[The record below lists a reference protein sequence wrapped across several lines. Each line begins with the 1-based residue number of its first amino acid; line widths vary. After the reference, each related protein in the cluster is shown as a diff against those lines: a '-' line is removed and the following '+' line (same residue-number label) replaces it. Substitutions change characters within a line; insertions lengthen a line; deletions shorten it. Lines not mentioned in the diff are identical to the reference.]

1 MKITTGIPQGSSL
14 GSTLFGIY
22 INDISRFKTL
32 NEIILYADDNAL
44 TQQGKNTEEVME
56 ALQEKLDNLNIWFN
70 NNNMEINEKKSVLM
84 IFHRKNSKYTKEIE
98 KINVTINGKKIKQ
111 QENCK
116 YLGTYLDSNLKWEK
130 QIKEMGR
137 KVKALIALTYKR
149 RNLMNDNIKK
159 IYYHALIESNL
170 AYSILSWSRGG
181 KGNLKRIQKKQDTI
195 LRILYNKARS
205 ERIDEIYAEKKIM
218 KINQLIITKTSK
230 KAWTLLRN
238 REIGVLILRETMKD
252 SNLTLRKSS
261 IRRIVEQ
268 TWKTNYGKM
277 KVSRL
282 MAKIVNHA
290 EQKGVEIFKQKNR
303 SKLS

>member
-1 MKITTGIPQGSSL
+1 
-14 GSTLFGIY
+14 
-22 INDISRFKTL
+22 
-32 NEIILYADDNAL
+32 
-44 TQQGKNTEEVME
+44 ME

-98 KINVTINGKKIKQ
+98 KINVTINGKKINQ
-111 QENCK
+111 QANCK
-116 YLGTYLDSNLKWEK
+116 YLGTYLDANLKWEK
-130 QIKEMGR
+130 QIKEIEN

-149 RNLMNDNIKK
+149 RNLMNDSIKK

-181 KGNLKRIQKKQDTI
+181 KGNLRRIQKKQNTI
-195 LRILYNKARS
+195 LRILYNKVRS

-230 KAWTLLRN
+230 KAWILLRN
-238 REIGVLILRETMKD
+238 REIGVLILRETMRD
-252 SNLTLRKSS
+252 SNLALRKSS

-268 TWKTNYGKM
+268 KWKTNYGKM

-290 EQKGVEIFKQKNR
+290 EQKGVEIFKKIDQNYPKEKARAFWCKMDTTEIDQILWN
-303 SKLS
+303 